1 MNVGTLFFLIEEIT
15 VVTEVFGHLDHF
27 FSNREIPV
35 LILDNHLLVRLLPAV
50 IVGEKYA
57 CQGQYA
63 VFVGS
68 VCIGRVRNIQHA
80 EFEPFLL
87 PVRLRRIIVIFRRC
101 IGRSRTMP
109 RRPIVHILPETKVV
123 LSKLVRISC
132 IFDERITVIAA
143 YVGHFYVRIQ
153 VGLSLCS
160 GKRVDSLLQRYEGS
174 QHLCIAVRLR
184 APVQNLTASVTV
196 HARLVYSMRCFACE
210 WPSISGLYLKRSACC
225 NQTSNQQHCSKF

>member
-1 MNVGTLFFLIEEIT
+1 MG
-15 VVTEVFGHLDHF
+15 G
-27 FSNREIPV
+27 
-35 LILDNHLLVRLLPAV
+35 VR
-50 IVGEKYA
+50 IR
-57 CQGQYA
+57 
-63 VFVGS
+63 
-68 VCIGRVRNIQHA
+68 RVRNIQHA
-80 EFEPFLL
+80 EFEPFLF

-143 YVGHFYVRIQ
+143 YVSHFYVRIQ

-225 NQTSNQQHCSKF
+225 NQTSNQQHCSKFCNRFLFNVQVHVHVSTPLLRMMILVQIMLVINTPDGLLPRLCISPPPSGKIRLP